1 MKLTTLK
8 IHHYRGARGGAEL
21 AFSPSLNLVL
31 GDNGSGRTMLLEL
44 ISTVLGSDFSGL
56 QREEFSLEYG
66 LSLAGVEIQAT
77 VRNTKRVAAL
87 ALPAPAPSALLSP
100 GSPEPAAELEPYVEL
115 ALQLEAPATR
125 LVLRAD
131 AQGVSWEVE
140 GRPAY
145 SQSMQ
150 QWSLLDRSLWVLLHM
165 TAPYLE
171 REVRERLKPLLRR
184 TFLLSPSRFDESL
197 GTYEQIGHIRY
208 AMELRGKEVFPFGL
222 MALPTW
228 LPGRLR
234 ERVEQE
240 RQARA
245 IDIRHDEVERGFLE
259 RFVSLA
265 GLGSGRLRVE
275 VLEEQALV
283 GGRRVELG
291 RFGFHFTR
299 ADGSALEQAHLSYGH
314 KRLLSFLY
322 YLDVNE
328 DFVIADELA
337 CGLQPRWVEACVRE
351 VGTRQVFL
359 TSHNP
364 LLYAYVPADAA
375 RFQGLLAR

>member
-8 IHHYRGARGGAEL
+8 IHQYRGAQGGAEL
-21 AFSPSLNLVL
+21 AFSPSFNLVL
-31 GDNGSGRTMLLEL
+31 GENGSGRTALLEL
-44 ISTVLGSDFSGL
+44 ISTALGSDFSGL

-66 LSLAGVEIQAT
+66 LALAGVEIHAT
-77 VRNTKRVAAL
+77 VRNTKRSATAAP
-87 ALPAPAPSALLSP
+87 PAAEPSALLSP
-100 GSPEPAAELEPYVEL
+100 GALEPAAELEPYVEL
-115 ALQLEAPATR
+115 ALRLAEPATR

-131 AQGVSWEVE
+131 AEGISWEV
-140 GRPAY
+140 GGKPAY

-184 TFLLSPSRFDESL
+184 TFLLGPSRFDESL
-197 GTYEQIGHIRY
+197 GTYEQIGQLRY
-208 AMELRGKEVFPFGL
+208 AMEQRGEEVFPFGL

-234 ERVEQE
+234 ERVGQE
-240 RQARA
+240 RLAGA
-245 IDIRHDEVERGFLE
+245 IDFRHDEVERGFLE

-275 VLEEQALV
+275 VLEDQALV
-283 GGRRVELG
+283 GGRRVDFG

-299 ADGSALEQAHLSYGH
+299 ADGSALEQAHLSYGQ

-337 CGLQPRWVEACVRE
+337 CGLQARWVEACVRE
-351 VGTRQVFL
+351 VGGRQAFL

-364 LLYAYVPADAA
+364 LLYEYVPADAA
-375 RFQGLLAR
+375 RFPGLLVR